1 MELEFINVNYKQ
13 ILKNITISFKK
24 NEIISLI
31 GQNGS
36 GKSSFLDLIYAINK
50 PDSGEIKI
58 NNYVIDN
65 KIDKK
70 IIKKIRKMVSY
81 LREDY
86 DLFGINILEDIRY
99 QVSNKDEKKLYELFK
114 LFNLEISILLKNYTE
129 LSTSEIKK
137 ISIINTI
144 LKDSKIILL
153 DNPTSYLDNRG
164 IEGLIKIL
172 KKEKRNDKII
182 IIVSND
188 SNFILSVSDK
198 IMVLKNK
205 NIVAFDTKYKIMNN
219 KNLLKGVN
227 MKVPDILEFKS
238 KVKKNKNIKL
248 SDTDNINDLIKDIYR
263 NAK

>member
-86 DLFGINILEDIRY
+86 DLFGINILEDTRY